1 MAGLPVAALGGR
13 AGSSAAIA
21 SRAGAPRA
29 RSGAPLAPPRGVAAA
44 CSSELVNFP
53 LGRRSGWG
61 AALAPAPVVV
71 SNRRR
76 GATRRR
82 VGVAVRAVFEK
93 FTERA
98 IKAVMLA
105 QQEAKNLGVLEVTA
119 QHILLGLIAED
130 ASKEG
135 YMGTTVTLDAA
146 RAVVE
151 ELSSKRKKRDVK
163 DLPFSRD
170 SKRVFEAALTES
182 RRLGMNFIAPEHIAI
197 ACLTLVDSGAR
208 AVVMRMDADV
218 NAVKAEAT
226 RRLKGETEEVTH
238 KKTRAG
244 AAKKKKGESK
254 MTEEYCR
261 DLNEEYRQGKTDPIF
276 GREKQI
282 QRMAQI
288 LARRT
293 KNNPILLGE
302 AGVGKTAIA
311 EGLACAIV
319 RGTHEDGAAVPDF
332 LLRKRILSLD
342 VGLMVAGAKER
353 GELENRVTK
362 LIAECREDGDII
374 LMVDEVHTLVG
385 AGAVGRGGG
394 GGGGLD
400 ISNLLKPA
408 LARGELQ
415 CIGATTLDEHRK
427 YIEKD
432 TALERR
438 FQPIMVEEPNCEDTL
453 AILQG
458 LQKAYEAHHH
468 CAYTDEALASAVA
481 LADRYIADRYMPDKA
496 IDLLDEAGSRARIN
510 AFLANQSLDTV
521 GEERDVMLGR
531 GDELKQVMR
540 AKADAIGEGLYEE
553 AALLFRREAE
563 LKEALATQ
571 SPEYAAH
578 PVVGSEDI
586 EAVVASW
593 TGIPVERMQEGERDR
608 LRHLGDDLAERV
620 VGQTEA
626 IGAVARAMMRNCSG
640 LKDPDR
646 PIGGFLFCGP
656 TGVGKTELTK
666 ALADVYFGDPDA
678 MIRLDMS
685 EFMERHSVSKLVGS
699 PPGYVGH
706 GEGGK
711 LTEAVRRKPF
721 SIVLLD
727 EVEKAHPDVFNILLQ
742 VLEDGRLTDSQG
754 RTVSFKNCLIIMT
767 SNIGSS
773 AIVKGGAQLGFQ
785 TPTDAADG
793 GKYERV
799 RSLVMEEVKS
809 YFRPE
814 MLNRLDDIVVFHQLT
829 REQIRTIAD
838 LILAQTAERLD
849 ESRGLGLAVTEAAM
863 ERIIE
868 EGYDEAYGARPLRR
882 AVTSLV
888 DDALSDLLLT
898 PGAMQEGETVTIDAL
913 PNGTV
918 VALTPAQLEAG
929 TAAQLEVVYS
939 SAQA

>member
-438 FQPIMVEEPNCEDTL
+438 FQPITIWEPSTTE
-453 AILQG
+453 AIQIIG
-458 LQKAYEAHHH
+458 GIAHRYETHHGVRFSPQ
-468 CAYTDEALASAVA
+468 AINASVQ
-481 LADRYIADRYMPDKA
+481 LSQRYIADRFLPDKA
-496 IDLLDEAGSRARIN
+496 IDLIDEAGAMV
-510 AFLANQSLDTV
+510 Q
-521 GEERDVMLGR
+521 
-531 GDELKQVMR
+531 LKS
-540 AKADAIGEGLYEE
+540 
-553 AALLFRREAE
+553 ALLGNDSGDGKTPRVEE
-563 LKEALATQ
+563 
-571 SPEYAAH
+571 
-578 PVVGSEDI
+578 EDI
-586 EAVVASW
+586 ADIVAEW
-593 TGIPVERMQEGERDR
+593 TGIPVARLNQSDSAALQGLEGQ
-608 LRHLGDDLAERV
+608 LHERV
-620 VGQTEA
+620 VGQNEA
-626 IGAVARAMMRNCSG
+626 ISAVARAIRRARTGLASG
-640 LKDPDR
+640 TR
-646 PIGGFLFCGP
+646 PVASLLFCGP
-656 TGVGKTELTK
+656 TGVGKTELVK
-666 ALADVYFGDPDA
+666 AVAQSVYGSEES
-678 MIRLDMS
+678 MVRIDMS
-685 EFMERHSVSKLVGS
+685 EYMESFSASRLVGP
-699 PPGYVGH
+699 PPGYIGYE
-706 GEGGK
+706 EGGQ
-711 LTEAVRRKPF
+711 LTDAVRRKPF
-721 SIVLLD
+721 TVILLD
-727 EVEKAHPDVFNILLQ
+727 EIEKAHPDVFNILLQ